1 MRTAPV
7 LALALL
13 VITAAPRA
21 QSPPLPD
28 EETFFAEV
36 RKRLASNDRLMSR
49 FSYRERST
57 ELRLNPFGRM
67 GTGPERVFEVYPHP
81 EEELTYRRLVEEDG
95 RPLAREEIE
104 EQDREYLRELEEWK
118 RRIERE
124 GQSERDARL
133 RKAEEALAKER
144 ELAREALDMFNF
156 TIVGRD
162 TWEGNPAIIVAFE
175 ARPEAQPRTREGRVA
190 HAFKGRAWVHETEYQ
205 VMHVEATATRD
216 VAFGWGIIARLH
228 RGSEVRFTRRRVN
241 GVWLPVETAFDGTGR
256 ALVVRKVSIHFRR
269 KYYDYR
275 PFDASELPARLSASF

>member
-1 MRTAPV
+1 M
-7 LALALL
+7 
-13 VITAAPRA
+13 
-21 QSPPLPD
+21 
-28 EETFFAEV
+28 
-36 RKRLASNDRLMSR
+36 
-49 FSYRERST
+49 
-57 ELRLNPFGRM
+57 LRG
-67 GTGPERVFEVYPHP
+67 
-81 EEELTYRRLVEEDG
+81 
-95 RPLAREEIE
+95 
-104 EQDREYLRELEEWK
+104 
-118 RRIERE
+118 
-124 GQSERDARL
+124 
-133 RKAEEALAKER
+133 LAKER